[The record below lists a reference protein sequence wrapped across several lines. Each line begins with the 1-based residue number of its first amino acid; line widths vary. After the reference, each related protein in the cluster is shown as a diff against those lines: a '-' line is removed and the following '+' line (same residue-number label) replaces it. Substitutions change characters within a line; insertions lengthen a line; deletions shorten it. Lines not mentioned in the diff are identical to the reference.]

1 MKEVKVSVIVPVY
14 NGEAYIRQCVES
26 ILDQSL
32 REVQVICVDDGST
45 DGTVQ
50 VLEELCKKDD
60 RLQILKQKNQYAGAA
75 RNFGMSVAEGEYL
88 IFLDADDFFHSQML
102 ETMYQKCKEDKAQI
116 CVCDGQIYD
125 ENTKEYLNVD
135 YFLKRN
141 DLPGVRPFSR
151 KDMPEKIFNFT
162 TSAPWNKMFERA
174 FVEEKQLKF
183 QDIRRANDLYFCN
196 MALALAERITTTE
209 ERLVNYRRGHGTSL
223 QAMKH
228 NEPLDFYY
236 AMLKLQEGLEKAK
249 IFSSIEKSF
258 ANFCLGGCLYNLNTA
273 KSGKGYSAIY
283 RILKE
288 EGFEK
293 LHITGHSAGYFY
305 MKNYYE
311 QMQAILKE
319 QPEVVVYEQ
328 MQEMEREIWHLKRG
342 MAENLDFFKEIS
354 LEGTPKVSVI
364 IPVYNVQEYL
374 EECVESVRSQTL
386 KNIEI
391 ICVNDGSTDE
401 SPRIL
406 RELEKQDSRIKIV
419 DKPNGGLSSAR
430 NLGMKEASG
439 EYILFLD
446 SDDYLDL
453 TALKTLYLYAKYY
466 ELDEMFYNASVFF
479 DTKEVEEENSNYS
492 GYYRR
497 NGFYPETLTGRE
509 LFVQL
514 MQNHDFKPSACLQI
528 LRREFL
534 EEHQIRFYEG
544 ILHED
549 NLFTMQCISLA
560 KRTRLLDRDF
570 YKRRVRG
577 GSIMTE
583 AKGFR
588 NTYGKFVTVMEMHRF
603 IEEHHLQM
611 YSGFYAAL
619 MKQLSVLCDSAATDL
634 GEIKEEAVLDY
645 VGTLKPEERDFYLL
659 LVFHLREMRRRV
671 ADRAHKEVHDEL
683 RDLYTQRKIA
693 QEQISRQKEKLGDQK
708 KELEHQEKL
717 IKTQKEELKKLK
729 KQCAAQKW
737 TIEDQKRLMGLTGF
751 LRQIW
756 RKLKKI
762 AVK

>member
-1 MKEVKVSVIVPVY
+1 M
-14 NGEAYIRQCVES
+14 
-26 ILDQSL
+26 
-32 REVQVICVDDGST
+32 
-45 DGTVQ
+45 
-50 VLEELCKKDD
+50 
-60 RLQILKQKNQYAGAA
+60 
-75 RNFGMSVAEGEYL
+75 
-88 IFLDADDFFHSQML
+88 
-102 ETMYQKCKEDKAQI
+102 
-116 CVCDGQIYD
+116 
-125 ENTKEYLNVD
+125 
-135 YFLKRN
+135 
-141 DLPGVRPFSR
+141 
-151 KDMPEKIFNFT
+151 
-162 TSAPWNKMFERA
+162 
-174 FVEEKQLKF
+174 
-183 QDIRRANDLYFCN
+183 
-196 MALALAERITTTE
+196 
-209 ERLVNYRRGHGTSL
+209 
-223 QAMKH
+223 
-228 NEPLDFYY
+228 
-236 AMLKLQEGLEKAK
+236 
-249 IFSSIEKSF
+249 
-258 ANFCLGGCLYNLNTA
+258 
-273 KSGKGYSAIY
+273 
-283 RILKE
+283 
-288 EGFEK
+288 
-293 LHITGHSAGYFY
+293 
-305 MKNYYE
+305 
-311 QMQAILKE
+311 
-319 QPEVVVYEQ
+319 
-328 MQEMEREIWHLKRG
+328 
-342 MAENLDFFKEIS
+342 
-354 LEGTPKVSVI
+354 
-364 IPVYNVQEYL
+364 QEYL
-374 EECVESVRSQTL
+374 EECVESVRNQTL

-406 RELEKQDSRIKIV
+406 KELEKQDSRIKVV